1 LRVVVCHGRPVSR
14 LRPRCAITNVT
25 DTEGPTTGANPSVNI
40 TGALTLGLQAS
51 RLGAGNGRAY
61 TIEIRC
67 ADVSGNATTTNE
79 AVRLSPT
86 RWPTDP
92 RDHLPRASRS
102 QRPRTRVTREGVKR
116 ARSVTA
122 ALGCGTQRGS
132 QKTMRRARFS
142 TQRHPNAQ
150 ACASGTPGPREQ
162 ERDACGRWPRLSVGA
177 AALRRRPASLLAL
190 QRSVH

>member
-1 LRVVVCHGRPVSR
+1 MTPSEFKRASQSSQRASVDVRRVETDKRRRYPSAPLREAAGLCRDCLSVQRVQLWHVGCSDAQAAQPQKGDRHDTLRVVVCHGRPVSR

-86 RWPTDP
+86 
-92 RDHLPRASRS
+92 
-102 QRPRTRVTREGVKR
+102 
-116 ARSVTA
+116 
-122 ALGCGTQRGS
+122 
-132 QKTMRRARFS
+132 
-142 TQRHPNAQ
+142 
-150 ACASGTPGPREQ
+150 
-162 ERDACGRWPRLSVGA
+162 
-177 AALRRRPASLLAL
+177 
-190 QRSVH
+190 